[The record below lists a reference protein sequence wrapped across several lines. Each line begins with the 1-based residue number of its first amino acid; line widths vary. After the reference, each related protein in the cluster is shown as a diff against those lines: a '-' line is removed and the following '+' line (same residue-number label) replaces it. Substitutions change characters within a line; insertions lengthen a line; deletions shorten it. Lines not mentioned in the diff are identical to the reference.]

1 MSSREQDFAAR
12 LKGHLDRSA
21 EDLRPG
27 LAYRLQAARA
37 EALARLEGSTS
48 TVPMGGLAGA
58 HGIAGGGAS
67 FGAPPRPQRS
77 LLGQARFWIG
87 VMAIA
92 AAAFGYHE
100 WTVWTAAQEKGRRA
114 GEGGPGRRDP
124 RLRPA
129 HRRLSGQGIPELAFD
144 CSRRQLTLAAAF
156 AAALALAVPPVAAQ
170 IPLASPR
177 WSDLPPQERQ
187 VLAPL
192 APDWDRLDAE
202 RRQKWRAIAQRYP
215 QMSPSEQQRVQ
226 QQMRSWAQ
234 LTPQERAAAR
244 EKYKSI
250 KDLPPEKKNEV
261 RQRWEEYQKLPPEK
275 KRELAAQPPAQ
286 GRPVPGQPSTA
297 GRIPAP
303 AMKPPPQLQPGEA
316 PPAR

>member
-100 WTVWTAAQEKGRRA
+100 WTVWTAAQEKGDLDA
-114 GEGGPGRRDP
+114 E
-124 RLRPA
+124 
-129 HRRLSGQGIPELAFD
+129 ILA
-144 CSRRQLTLAAAF
+144 
-156 AAALALAVPPVAAQ
+156 
-170 IPLASPR
+170 
-177 WSDLPPQERQ
+177 SDLPIDAY
-187 VLAPL
+187 L
-192 APDWDRLDAE
+192 DRGFQNWL
-202 RRQKWRAIAQRYP
+202 
-215 QMSPSEQQRVQ
+215 
-226 QQMRSWAQ
+226 
-234 LTPQERAAAR
+234 
-244 EKYKSI
+244 
-250 KDLPPEKKNEV
+250 
-261 RQRWEEYQKLPPEK
+261 
-275 KRELAAQPPAQ
+275 
-286 GRPVPGQPSTA
+286 STA
-297 GRIPAP
+297 H
-303 AMKPPPQLQPGEA
+303 EDN
-316 PPAR
+316 

>member
-1 MSSREQDFAAR
+1 MSSREQEFAAK

-67 FGAPPRPQRS
+67 FGTPPRPQRS

-87 VMAIA
+87 ILAIA

-100 WTVWTAAQEKGRRA
+100 WTVWTVGRRRRGTWTPRSSPPTCRSMPIWTGDSRIGFRPLTKTTDA
-114 GEGGPGRRDP
+114 GRGPSPRPLRSSSCRWRRSFP
-124 RLRPA
+124 SPRPA
-129 HRRLSGQGIPELAFD
+129 GRISHPRSGRCWRR
-144 CSRRQLTLAAAF
+144 
-156 AAALALAVPPVAAQ
+156 
-170 IPLASPR
+170 SPR
-177 WSDLPPQERQ
+177 NGTGSTPSASRSG
-187 VLAPL
+187 A
-192 APDWDRLDAE
+192 R
-202 RRQKWRAIAQRYP
+202 
-215 QMSPSEQQRVQ
+215 SPSATRACRPTNSSASSSRCARG
-226 QQMRSWAQ
+226 RSSPRRSA
-234 LTPQERAAAR
+234 PRHAR
-244 EKYKSI
+244 STSRSRICRRKRRTKC
-250 KDLPPEKKNEV
+250 K
-261 RQRWEEYQKLPPEK
+261 QRWEQYQKLPPEK

-286 GRPVPGQPSTA
+286 GRPVPGQSSTA